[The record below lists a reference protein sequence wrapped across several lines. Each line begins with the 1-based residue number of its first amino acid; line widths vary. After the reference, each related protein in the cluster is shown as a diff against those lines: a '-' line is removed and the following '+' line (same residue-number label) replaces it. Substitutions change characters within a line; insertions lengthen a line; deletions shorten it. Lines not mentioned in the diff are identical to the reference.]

1 MLLETQLHLK
11 QRRKNLDLF
20 WYEDEILAGVLFFI
34 NTNAIVFQFITF
46 HALIYMLCIQ
56 SNFETGNQIQLVSKT
71 SGRSLRIAEARS
83 GKLVAD
89 GRGDIGE
96 QAWNGQ
102 KYLLYSNLC
111 T

>member
-46 HALIYMLCIQ
+46 HALIYILINTKSCYAFRAI
-56 SNFETGNQIQLVSKT
+56 
-71 SGRSLRIAEARS
+71 LR
-83 GKLVAD
+83 
-89 GRGDIGE
+89 RGI
-96 QAWNGQ
+96 
-102 KYLLYSNLC
+102 KYNWFQRPVVDH
-111 T
+111 